1 MDKAKTFIVAG
12 ATGRQ
17 GGANARHLLKAGKRV
32 VGITHSASE
41 VQRLESMGVVP
52 LVADTPE
59 MSQPMPALL
68 HLYLEDVDAI
78 CERVIKAGAISLRK
92 PEDQPYGDRMAGFK
106 DKWGNQWWIATHI
119 KDLTV
124 EEMQRSIEESRDK
137 KK

>member
-1 MDKAKTFIVAG
+1 MIVNG
-12 ATGRQ
+12 ASDLLSFMREVFD
-17 GGANARHLLKAGKRV
+17 AREKLKFELSNRKISHGEARIGDSIV
-32 VGITHSASE
+32 MFAV
-41 VQRLESMGVVP
+41 
-52 LVADTPE
+52 TPE